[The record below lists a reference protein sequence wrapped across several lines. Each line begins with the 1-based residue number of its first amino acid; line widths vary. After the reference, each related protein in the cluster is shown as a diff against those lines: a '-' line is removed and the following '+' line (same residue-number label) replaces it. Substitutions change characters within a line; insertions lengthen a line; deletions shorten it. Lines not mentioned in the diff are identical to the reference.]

1 MSEEEKRFKNKL
13 IALISKDRNK
23 MFKNRGINHESQAI
37 TTTEAWLHYLSVQFQ
52 TRRRETFYTQA
63 NK

>member
-1 MSEEEKRFKNKL
+1 
-13 IALISKDRNK
+13 